1 MKSVRSPGL
10 LGILGLAFGSLGGF
24 FAPALPGFRRPVSRR
39 YRMNKLRGRSARRR
53 RDGPLRGPGSK
64 WETEEDRARWL
75 GANGPRLDAGVY
87 ADIPQ

>member
-1 MKSVRSPGL
+1 MKSVRSPGV

-24 FAPALPGFRRPVSRR
+24 FAPGHPLRPPEVSRR

-53 RDGPLRGPGSK
+53 SYGPLFGAGSK

-75 GANGPRLDAGVY
+75 GAQGPRIEPKGE
-87 ADIPQ
+87 